1 MSCHV
6 CSSPDS
12 THSAAHIQVAPS
24 VHRKNVI
31 GLPHCVSTPV
41 TVWYPDIRSRHGVRK
56 SCHDNGND
64 RVRMMAEPMA
74 VLAYAPVSK
83 TRKEQNTAVARSAT
97 LRKTLQ
103 ARVGQSRT
111 HTCRPTD
118 KPSER
123 RAPLSTALQPSVQS
137 PAGVSL
143 RKTCWSAHTTHSISS
158 TRSPRVIFVSH
169 TPSILRTQLVFVSGT
184 PAEVAPP
191 LQSPVAVPSPAESRT
206 AQKDSSLKRTSS
218 DTDVDPDAIR
228 PEKKKR
234 GPRIPTAERR
244 RRRKARE
251 EEARLKADKLEM
263 S

>member
-1 MSCHV
+1 M
-6 CSSPDS
+6 
-12 THSAAHIQVAPS
+12 
-24 VHRKNVI
+24 HRKSVV
-31 GLPHCVSTPV
+31 GLPHGFSTPS

-56 SCHDNGND
+56 SCHDNDND

-74 VLAYAPVSK
+74 VLAYTPVPK
-83 TRKEQNTAVARSAT
+83 IRKEQNTAVARSAT
-97 LRKTLQ
+97 LRKTPQ
-103 ARVGQSRT
+103 VRVGQSRT

-118 KPSER
+118 APSER
-123 RAPLSTALQPSVQS
+123 RAPLSIALQTSLQS
-137 PAGVSL
+137 PANVSL
-143 RKTCWSAHTTHSISS
+143 KIPCWSAQATFGASS
-158 TRSPRVIFVSH
+158 TRSPRMIFVSR
-169 TPSILRTQLVFVSGT
+169 TPNVLRTQLVFVSRT

-191 LQSPVAVPSPAESRT
+191 LHSPVVVSSSTDSRT
-206 AQKDSSLKRTSS
+206 AHKDSSLNRTSS

-251 EEARLKADKLEM
+251 EEARLKGDNLAT